1 MLRVSSQVNGD
12 QVNLQSLVSGA
23 SVSSGVPGDT
33 VLLEF
38 AEAVFAGDPA
48 SIAGSREAVSGEL
61 GESAMIDAAA
71 VIANFHR
78 MVRIA
83 DATGIPLDGP
93 LALITEDLRDEIGVS
108 RFTSAENTPSAGMPR
123 RLFGR
128 LVARIVPRLFR
139 AIQSLRRLA
148 SRDTRA

>member
-71 VIANFHR
+71 VIGNFHR
-78 MVRIA
+78 MVRVA
-83 DATGIPLDGP
+83 DATGIPLDTQVAALSADIRENLNINEYSRAEDTP
-93 LALITEDLRDEIGVS
+93 ESALWHVWLARMLRPVL
-108 RFTSAENTPSAGMPR
+108 PR
-123 RLFGR
+123 ILK
-128 LVARIVPRLFR
+128 RIAQRG
-139 AIQSLRRLA
+139 
-148 SRDTRA
+148 

>member
-83 DATGIPLDGP
+83 DATGIPLDTQVAALSADIRENLNINEYSRAEDTP
-93 LALITEDLRDEIGVS
+93 ESALWQVWLARMLRPVL
-108 RFTSAENTPSAGMPR
+108 PR
-123 RLFGR
+123 ILK
-128 LVARIVPRLFR
+128 RIAQRG
-139 AIQSLRRLA
+139 
-148 SRDTRA
+148 

>member
-1 MLRVSSQVNGD
+1 MLRVSSQVHGD

-83 DATGIPLDGP
+83 DATGIPLDTQVAALSADIRENLNINEYSRAEDTP
-93 LALITEDLRDEIGVS
+93 EPALWQVCLARMLRPVL
-108 RFTSAENTPSAGMPR
+108 PR
-123 RLFGR
+123 ILK
-128 LVARIVPRLFR
+128 RIAQRG
-139 AIQSLRRLA
+139 
-148 SRDTRA
+148 

>member
-12 QVNLQSLVSGA
+12 QVNLQSLISGA
-23 SVSSGVPGDT
+23 SVSSGVPGDR

-38 AEAVFAGDPA
+38 AEAVFGGDPA

-61 GESAMIDAAA
+61 GEGAMIDAAA

-83 DATGIPLDGP
+83 DATGIPLDTP
-93 LALITEDLRDEIGVS
+93 MAALSADIRENLNINDYSRAEDTPESALWQVWLARMLRPVL
-108 RFTSAENTPSAGMPR
+108 PR
-123 RLFGR
+123 ILQ
-128 LVARIVPRLFR
+128 RIAQRG
-139 AIQSLRRLA
+139 
-148 SRDTRA
+148 